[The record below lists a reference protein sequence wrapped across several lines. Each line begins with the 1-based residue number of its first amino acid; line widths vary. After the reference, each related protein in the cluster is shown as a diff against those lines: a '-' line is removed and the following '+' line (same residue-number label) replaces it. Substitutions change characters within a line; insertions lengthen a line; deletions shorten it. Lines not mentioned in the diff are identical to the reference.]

1 MPDGV
6 PHESVSFV
14 VFSDD
19 WGRHPSSCQH
29 LFRQLLPRYRTFW
42 VNTIGMRRPRFDL
55 ASLRRG
61 LEKLLH
67 WTRRAP
73 AGAVALPE
81 NLHVSNPRMWP
92 WFSTSFDRRLNRF
105 LLARHL
111 RRLCRPLPAKPIV
124 VTTIPIVADLIS
136 VFPEWRWVY
145 YCVDDFGSWPGID
158 QRAMQRMEERL
169 VRECDRVIAVS
180 EMLRDK
186 LARRCRHAELLT
198 HGVDLAFWA
207 TQRPGVVEEVRHLSR
222 PLVVFWGVV
231 DRRMDVAW
239 VKRLAAGLSEVTI
252 VLVGPKADPAPE
264 LLETPGVVY
273 VPPLDFEQ
281 LPQLAREASVLVMP
295 YADLP
300 VTRTMQPLKLKEY
313 LATGRPAVVRDLPA
327 NREWAD
333 CMDMVDSADD
343 FVAAVQA
350 RLRTG
355 LPVQQRAAR
364 ARLEAESWAEKARLF
379 ERWVLERPPFAAP

>member
-1 MPDGV
+1 MPDSV
-6 PHESVSFV
+6 SHESVSFL

-55 ASLRRG
+55 ATLRRG

-67 WTRRAP
+67 WTRRTP
-73 AGAVALPE
+73 ADAALPD

-105 LLARHL
+105 LLARHF
-111 RRLCRPLPAKPIV
+111 RRLARPLGAPPIV

-145 YCVDDFGSWPGID
+145 YCVDDFGTWPGVD

-169 VRECDRVIAVS
+169 VRECHRLIAVS
-180 EMLRDK
+180 ETLRDK
-186 LARRCRHAELLT
+186 LARRGRHAELLT
-198 HGVDLAFWA
+198 HGVDLSHW
-207 TQRPGVVEEVRHLSR
+207 TQTDGPPLPELLHLPR
-222 PLVVFWGVV
+222 PLIVFWGVV

-239 VKRLAAGLSEVTI
+239 VKQLAAELTEGTV
-252 VLVGPKADPAPE
+252 VLVGPKADPEPA
-264 LLETPGVVY
+264 LLQTPRVVY
-273 VPPLDFEQ
+273 VPPLPYEA
-281 LPQLAREASVLVMP
+281 LPGLAHEAAVLVMP
-295 YADLP
+295 YAELP
-300 VTRTMQPLKLKEY
+300 VTRAMQPLKLKEY
-313 LATGRPAVVRDLPA
+313 LATGKPAVVRDLPA
-327 NREWAD
+327 NCEWAD
-333 CMDMVDSADD
+333 CLDMVSSGDD
-343 FVAAVQA
+343 FVATVRE

-355 LPVQQRAAR
+355 LPDSQRTAR
-364 ARLEAESWAEKARLF
+364 IRLGAEGWDAKARLF
-379 ERWVLERPPFAAP
+379 ERWVLAQPAAIP